1 MIGTATSKLFA
12 FSRAACPPRLNR
24 PTLYPVLPRFRV
36 GIADCVFGLT
46 GTSDIAWPTDARA
59 GIAACVSRPAATAPP
74 VFKKLRRFA
83 ELGGLFIDKSL
94 ESCVIETI
102 VPSLSFTRHRC
113 GAVPFAGAAAEAS
126 GVVAGTV
133 GIAAGTASGTRGDAT

>member
-74 VFKKLRRFA
+74 L
-83 ELGGLFIDKSL
+83 L
-94 ESCVIETI
+94 
-102 VPSLSFTRHRC
+102 PSPRAQGSS
-113 GAVPFAGAAAEAS
+113 AAAGISCSSAATPPHHPQHDC
-126 GVVAGTV
+126 VVSCPEPAESRTQ
-133 GIAAGTASGTRGDAT
+133 SYEP